1 MTFFI
6 FGTYYGFL
14 HEVTQKGIK
23 TNTEHN
29 ASSEFPKYSNQ

>member
-6 FGTYYGFL
+6 LGTYYGFL

>member
-14 HEVTQKGIK
+14 HEVNQRRIK
-23 TNTEHN
+23 TNTERN
-29 ASSEFPKYSNQ
+29 ASSEFPKYFNQ